1 VEEEAQPLEDK
12 LKERLVD
19 IVRECQSQLF
29 TMFQTTQ
36 APSHVG
42 AAHVALISA
51 QDTTSGKP
59 AEPAHTNNVPTTE
72 LPFRG
77 FDSTA
82 SMEADFMTMP
92 AALHDVAEHP
102 KFEDATEGSPD
113 SGYDSAWHG
122 AGVSTTGASNTFHQD
137 NSFASS
143 AYTFDQATMFEQ
155 QLNYMPGTTFMSNDY
170 TESEYVD
177 LGGYYGLFENRDR
190 NVDMEVLDPAWGYTT
205 AGGGNSTG
213 SLG

>member
-19 IVRECQSQLF
+19 IVRECQSQLI

-42 AAHVALISA
+42 AADVALSSA
-51 QDTTSGKP
+51 QNISTGGPT
-59 AEPAHTNNVPTTE
+59 EPASMSNLPTTD

-77 FDSTA
+77 FDSTV
-82 SMEADFMTMP
+82 SMGADFMTMP
-92 AALHDVAEHP
+92 AALADVAEHP
-102 KFEDATEGSPD
+102 KFEDAVEGSPD

-122 AGVSTTGASNTFHQD
+122 AGTNATGASSTFHHD
-137 NSFASS
+137 HCFASS
-143 AYTFDQATMFEQ
+143 VHTFDQATMFEQ
-155 QLNYMPGTTFMSNDY
+155 QINYMPGTTFMGNEY

-177 LGGYYGLFENRDR
+177 LGGYYGLFENRQT
-190 NVDMEVLDPAWGYTT
+190 NVDMGALDPAWGYTT
-205 AGGGNSTG
+205 AGGGNTMG
-213 SLG
+213 SMG